1 MQFRPPGGTLRASNY
16 REIVLIPDENPRVA
30 VINARG
36 SGREG
41 INSGPVAVCE
51 ELSAISARFARK
63 MTAHPAPESLR
74 ERRSCSPSFRNH
86 VKSCRVH
93 YRRNIPRLGPPSRND
108 STVVPYAI
116 PLAACLSSA
125 SSLCTLSRDGTR
137 FVGVCPFCGKQNVDL
152 SSIVVTCRVGR
163 HVVHLKFVEQ

>member
-51 ELSAISARFARK
+51 ELSAISARYRATREEGDCPTPRPSPFGNDEAVRRAFAI
-63 MTAHPAPESLR
+63 M
-74 ERRSCSPSFRNH
+74 
-86 VKSCRVH
+86 
-93 YRRNIPRLGPPSRND
+93 
-108 STVVPYAI
+108 
-116 PLAACLSSA
+116 
-125 SSLCTLSRDGTR
+125 
-137 FVGVCPFCGKQNVDL
+137 
-152 SSIVVTCRVGR
+152 
-163 HVVHLKFVEQ
+163 